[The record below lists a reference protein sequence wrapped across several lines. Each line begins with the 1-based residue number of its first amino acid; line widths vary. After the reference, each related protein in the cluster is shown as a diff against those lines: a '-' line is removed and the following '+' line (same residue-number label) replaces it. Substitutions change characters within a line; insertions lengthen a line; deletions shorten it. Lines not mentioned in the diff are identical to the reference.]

1 MERLRELR
9 LKRGMT
15 QTQVGD
21 LIGVSCVTIG
31 RYEAGEREP
40 SNAKIAALADYFG
53 VSVDYLMGRSEPSHP
68 MEDAERER
76 YLSKL
81 TEYTPAQLKELT
93 DLAARLWPE
102 KTRKGKEDS
111 K

>member
-53 VSVDYLMGRSEPSHP
+53 VSVDYLMGHDEQLQSSPSPADRQRRDVEAMLRAMSE
-68 MEDAERER
+68 A
-76 YLSKL
+76 
-81 TEYTPAQLKELT
+81 
-93 DLAARLWPE
+93 DLEKVYDYARFI
-102 KTRKGKEDS
+102 TRDKK
-111 K
+111 

>member
-53 VSVDYLMGRSEPSHP
+53 VSVDYLLGRDEEQPQAAPSPADRQRRDVEAMLRAMSE
-68 MEDAERER
+68 A
-76 YLSKL
+76 
-81 TEYTPAQLKELT
+81 
-93 DLAARLWPE
+93 DLEKVYDYARFI
-102 KTRKGKEDS
+102 TRDKK
-111 K
+111 

>member
-53 VSVDYLMGRSEPSHP
+53 VSVDYLLGHDEHPQTSPSPADRQRQDVEAMLRAMSEADL
-68 MEDAERER
+68 EKVYDYVRFV
-76 YLSKL
+76 
-81 TEYTPAQLKELT
+81 AQNK
-93 DLAARLWPE
+93 
-102 KTRKGKEDS
+102 K
-111 K
+111 